1 MELEDDT
8 QRRSI
13 VEHITTDT
21 GAGQNAHFVAN
32 FYRQIASRAA
42 QASAKAVNTATW
54 LSLQEIETDKS
65 VDLLSFSTDH
75 SGDAP
80 IKIDVDAHEA
90 GWEVCQREL
99 RAFLPAE
106 RQILDVGEE
115 SGTPTKQLVPGTII
129 CRQDPLDGSTNA
141 RVMFANW
148 GSVVLIDEVRHDG
161 RNGLRGR
168 HCAGSIAMSTGWTVS
183 WLNDSRYDHNRHR
196 YNNLRGQVFIEGNAW
211 GFPETQ
217 LHDTRWDRLK
227 GTVAAVASKP
237 ERYLATL
244 EALGGT
250 QPSQLYN
257 VAGTPLVLGLLVG
270 DIERVV
276 EATPVT
282 LHDSALLLP
291 HQLLGGRITD
301 LDGGALDYLKL
312 YEAHSL
318 NLNPKNKPVPGY
330 MAWAG
335 VTDDS
340 DDAAA

>member
-1 MELEDDT
+1 MEKQDDI
-8 QRRSI
+8 QRRTI
-13 VEHITTDT
+13 VEQEITDVGT
-21 GAGQNAHFVAN
+21 GPNAHFVAN
-32 FYRQIASRAA
+32 VYRQIASRAA
-42 QASAKAVNTATW
+42 QASARAVNNATW
-54 LSLQEIETDKS
+54 VSLQEIEADNA
-65 VDLLSFSTDH
+65 VDVLSFSTDH

-90 GWEVCQREL
+90 GWAVCQAEL
-99 RAFLPAE
+99 RAFLPRE

-115 SGTPTKQLVPGTII
+115 SGTPTKQLLPGTII

-168 HCAGSIAMSTGWTVS
+168 HCAGAIAMSTGWTVS
-183 WLNDSRYDHNRHR
+183 WLNDSRYDHTRHR
-196 YNNLRGQVFIEGNAW
+196 YNNLRGQVFIEGNGW

-217 LHDTRWDRLK
+217 LHDARWDRLK
-227 GTVAAVASKP
+227 GSVAAVASKP
-237 ERYLATL
+237 ERYMATL
-244 EALGGT
+244 QALGGT
-250 QPSQLYN
+250 HPGQLYN
-257 VAGTPLVLGLLVG
+257 VAGTPLVLGLLAG

-301 LDGGALDYLKL
+301 LEGGALDYLKL
-312 YEAHSL
+312 YETHSL
-318 NLNPKNKPVPGY
+318 NLNPKNKPINGY
-330 MAWAG
+330 IAWAG
-335 VTDDS
+335 VSDES
-340 DDAAA
+340 DDAVA